1 MNRNF
6 KVIFNHATGVWQCVS
21 ELARAKGKS
30 KSKTVKA
37 AALATAI
44 MASHAWATD
53 YTANTTVSQDLYTV
67 KNDTISGK
75 NVTVEFQDLNI
86 GVDGKLLIKDGATAI
101 ANSAVID
108 HGGDITLESAQG
120 IQIKAKDPKALII
133 GENAAGTLT
142 LNAAEYAMAQSG
154 HKQDSSLGTLG
165 GVVLGDFNNAH
176 GKLTTNGYVPIN
188 INGTLIIGEQGH
200 GEVILNDNSRYDVG
214 HARADNVTLGAD
226 STGVG
231 TFILK
236 DSTFV
241 TNELVVGNKGTGVL
255 KLQGTN
261 SDEYLT
267 ELDVKQI
274 SRGADAKSSSIYI
287 DGGTIGI
294 TDDQPNLF
302 AGFDHNDTIE
312 IGNRG
317 VTFETHKIATTTNGE
332 EHLPI
337 YVAINPNAVIT
348 GDAGNFRYS
357 LKDDDLFGGFAK
369 YGLGTL
375 EISEKSKQFKGD
387 IAVTQGT
394 LKINGNYTINNGENL
409 VIGLLDWN
417 EDGKVDDDEIGRLV
431 VTGTADIGNGYLKVW
446 ADEITEKLI
455 TGDNPTGEYKNIVS
469 ADKLVGKFKGVSVL
483 LNEDGSTIDTLLTAD
498 YSDANKVHLV
508 IKPKAEQPAEP
519 TKPAEPEKPAEE
531 VKPVQPEKP
540 VESKPIEPI
549 KPAEKP
555 AEQPKPAEPEKP
567 VEPTEP
573 AKPAEPKPTEEVKP
587 AEPTKPAEQPT
598 KPAEKPAE
606 PVKPAEQPVEKP
618 TEQPKPAEQPAKPTE
633 KPAEKP
639 AEQPAKPAEPKPA
652 EEVKPAEPVQPEKPV
667 EPTKPN
673 TSFANAANAEQ
684 SANPSL
690 AQALDTAIDNG
701 GLLGTTLTLTK
712 HGLSQER
719 LAQGV
724 SELQPLL
731 VGSVNRIIY
740 DTHRD
745 AINALPTD
753 SDRKHTL
760 WAKVLGNQSTLD
772 HRPQGLVGYD
782 NTNKGFIIGGD
793 AAIGKGTLGI
803 AAAYTQSDADTD
815 KHAIYHDVT
824 AKTAQAIVYGDYAV
838 ADNTLLHGHIA
849 VARSNV
855 EGERR
860 IQTLTNN
867 RSTTAKSDYDV
878 NTYGAG
884 IGIRHQIGDD
894 SRNITPFARLDY
906 AKVRSD
912 AYRETGAGVYNLDVA
927 KATHER
933 ISTTAGV
940 SLKQAITPE
949 LAVTATIAGV
959 LENGDKRTD
968 ITASFIGSDRQFD
981 TKGHKIGRG
990 AGIANLG
997 VSYDITPKVSISAAY
1012 GGEWRSHYDS
1022 QGGVIG
1028 IKTVF

>member
-302 AGFDHNDTIE
+302 AGFDRNDTIE

-417 EDGKVDDDEIGRLV
+417 EDGKVDNDEIGRLV
-431 VTGTADIGNGYLKVW
+431 VTGTADIGNGHLKVW

-531 VKPVQPEKP
+531 VKPAEPTKPAEQPAKP
-540 VESKPIEPI
+540 VEKPAEPA

-567 VEPTEP
+567 VEPTE
-573 AKPAEPKPTEEVKP
+573 
-587 AEPTKPAEQPT
+587 
-598 KPAEKPAE
+598 
-606 PVKPAEQPVEKP
+606 
-618 TEQPKPAEQPAKPTE
+618 
-633 KPAEKP
+633 
-639 AEQPAKPAEPKPA
+639 PAKPAEPKPA

-838 ADNTLLHGHIA
+838 ADNTLLHGHIS

-867 RSTTAKSDYDV
+867 RSTTAKSDYDA

-894 SRNITPFARLDY
+894 NRNITPFARLDY

-940 SLKQAITPE
+940 SLKQAITPK
-949 LAVTATIAGV
+949 LAVTATVAGV

-981 TKGHKIGRG
+981 SKGHKIGRG